1 MKTKKLHKL
10 MEDRITTNNDEWYL
24 AEDSEFFK
32 VGKAGMGCV
41 YAFLTFFIAII
52 AIILI
57 LIF

>member
-10 MEDRITTNNDEWYL
+10 KEDKIDDEWYV
-24 AEDSEFFK
+24 AEESTFNT
-32 VGKAGMGCV
+32 VGKAGLGCV

-52 AIILI
+52 ATILI